1 MVLFF
6 MKETSMKRG
15 VMSQHEIYKALADPT
30 RRKILSMLQKNS
42 MPAGEI
48 SAAFQ
53 LTGATVSHHLSILKQ
68 SGLISEERK
77 GKQIIYQ
84 LDASV
89 LDEVLR
95 WIINLKGDSQ

>member
-1 MVLFF
+1 
-6 MKETSMKRG
+6 
-15 VMSQHEIYKALADPT
+15 MSLHEVYKALADPT
-30 RRKILSMLQKNS
+30 RREILSMLQKHS
-42 MPAGEI
+42 MPAGKI

-68 SGLISEERK
+68 AGLVSEERR

-95 WIINLKGDSQ
+95 WIINLKGDAE